1 MNLPNKLTLMRV
13 LLIPVFLVFFLI
25 PAIPCHYLLA
35 MLVFILASVT
45 DALDGHLAR
54 KHNLVTNFGKFLDPL
69 ADKVLVMTAL
79 ACFVDNQMIGVIPFL
94 IIMMREFTV
103 SGLRLVAANSGTVI
117 AAGFWGKLKTAFTMV
132 TIIAIL
138 VYLSFARDFGSF
150 SRFQE
155 IFKKAALSVFGSG
168 DFNSFSL
175 ACAGTIDTVCS
186 IILTGLV
193 WISTG
198 LTVISGWVYL
208 RGYWKYIDPEA

>member
-13 LLIPVFLVFFLI
+13 LLIPVCLVFFLI

-138 VYLSFARDFGSF
+138 VYLSF
-150 SRFQE
+150 
-155 IFKKAALSVFGSG
+155 SG

>member
-94 IIMMREFTV
+94 IIMMREFMV

-138 VYLSFARDFGSF
+138 VYLSF
-150 SRFQE
+150 
-155 IFKKAALSVFGSG
+155 SG

>member
-25 PAIPCHYLLA
+25 PGIPCHYLLA
-35 MLVFILASVT
+35 MIVFIAASVT

-94 IIMMREFTV
+94 IIMMREFMV

-138 VYLSFARDFGSF
+138 VYLSF
-150 SRFQE
+150 
-155 IFKKAALSVFGSG
+155 SG

-175 ACAGTIDTVCS
+175 ACADTIDRVCGW
-186 IILTGLV
+186 ILTGLV
-193 WISTG
+193 WISAG
-198 LTVISGWVYL
+198 LTVISGWIYL
-208 RGYWKYIDPEA
+208 RGYWKFIDPEA

>member
-138 VYLSFARDFGSF
+138 VYLSCARDFG
-150 SRFQE
+150 
-155 IFKKAALSVFGSG
+155 
-168 DFNSFSL
+168 SFSL

>member
-25 PAIPCHYLLA
+25 PGIPCHYLLA
-35 MLVFILASVT
+35 MIVFIAASIT

-79 ACFVDNQMIGVIPFL
+79 ACFVDNQVIGVIPFL
-94 IIMMREFTV
+94 IIMMREFMV

-138 VYLSFARDFGSF
+138 VYLSF
-150 SRFQE
+150 
-155 IFKKAALSVFGSG
+155 SG

-175 ACAGTIDTVCS
+175 ACADTIDRVCGW
-186 IILTGLV
+186 ILTGLV
-193 WISTG
+193 WISAG
-198 LTVISGWVYL
+198 LTVISGWIYL
-208 RGYWKYIDPEA
+208 RGYWKFIDPEA

>member
-25 PAIPCHYLLA
+25 PGIPCHYLLA
-35 MLVFILASVT
+35 MIVFIAASIT

-54 KHNLVTNFGKFLDPL
+54 KHNLVTNFGKFLDPQ

-94 IIMMREFTV
+94 IIMMREFMV

-138 VYLSFARDFGSF
+138 VYLSF
-150 SRFQE
+150 
-155 IFKKAALSVFGSG
+155 SG

-175 ACAGTIDTVCS
+175 ACADTIDRVCGW
-186 IILTGLV
+186 ILTGLV
-193 WISTG
+193 WISAG
-198 LTVISGWVYL
+198 LTVISGWIYL
-208 RGYWKYIDPEA
+208 RGYWKFIDPEA

>member
-13 LLIPVFLVFFLI
+13 LLIPIFLVFFLI
-25 PAIPCHYLLA
+25 PGIPCHYLLA
-35 MLVFILASVT
+35 MIVFIAASIT

-79 ACFVDNQMIGVIPFL
+79 ACFVDNQVIGVIPFL
-94 IIMMREFTV
+94 IIMMREFMV

-138 VYLSFARDFGSF
+138 VYLSF
-150 SRFQE
+150 
-155 IFKKAALSVFGSG
+155 SG

-175 ACAGTIDTVCS
+175 ACADTIDRVCDW
-186 IILTGLV
+186 ILTGLV
-193 WISTG
+193 WISAG
-198 LTVISGWVYL
+198 LTVISGWIYL
-208 RGYWKYIDPEA
+208 RGYWKFIDPEA

>member
-25 PAIPCHYLLA
+25 PGIPCHYLLA
-35 MLVFILASVT
+35 MIVFIAASIT

-69 ADKVLVMTAL
+69 ADKVLVMTTL
-79 ACFVDNQMIGVIPFL
+79 ACFVDNQVIGVIPFL
-94 IIMMREFTV
+94 IIMMREFMV

-138 VYLSFARDFGSF
+138 VYLSF
-150 SRFQE
+150 
-155 IFKKAALSVFGSG
+155 SG

-175 ACAGTIDTVCS
+175 ACADTIDRVCGW
-186 IILTGLV
+186 ILTGLV
-193 WISTG
+193 WISAG
-198 LTVISGWVYL
+198 LTVISGWIYL
-208 RGYWKYIDPEA
+208 RGYWKFIDPEA

>member
-25 PAIPCHYLLA
+25 PGIPCHYLLA
-35 MLVFILASVT
+35 MIVFIAASIT

-94 IIMMREFTV
+94 IIMMREFMV

-138 VYLSFARDFGSF
+138 VYLSF
-150 SRFQE
+150 
-155 IFKKAALSVFGSG
+155 SG

-175 ACAGTIDTVCS
+175 ACADTIDRVCGW
-186 IILTGLV
+186 ILTGLV

-198 LTVISGWVYL
+198 LTVISGWIYL
-208 RGYWKYIDPEA
+208 RGYWKFIDPET

>member
-25 PAIPCHYLLA
+25 PGIPCHYLLA
-35 MLVFILASVT
+35 MIVFIAASIT

-54 KHNLVTNFGKFLDPL
+54 RHNLVTNFGKFLDPL

-94 IIMMREFTV
+94 IIMMREFMV

-138 VYLSFARDFGSF
+138 VYLSF
-150 SRFQE
+150 
-155 IFKKAALSVFGSG
+155 SG

-175 ACAGTIDTVCS
+175 ACADTIDRVCGW
-186 IILTGLV
+186 ILTGLV
-193 WISTG
+193 WISAG
-198 LTVISGWVYL
+198 LTVISGWIYL
-208 RGYWKYIDPEA
+208 RGYWKFIDPEA

>member
-25 PAIPCHYLLA
+25 PGIPCHYLLA
-35 MLVFILASVT
+35 MIVFIAASIT

-79 ACFVDNQMIGVIPFL
+79 ACFVDNQVIGVIPFL
-94 IIMMREFTV
+94 IIMMREFMV

-138 VYLSFARDFGSF
+138 VYLSF
-150 SRFQE
+150 
-155 IFKKAALSVFGSG
+155 SG

-175 ACAGTIDTVCS
+175 ACADTIDRVCDW
-186 IILTGLV
+186 ILTGLV
-193 WISTG
+193 WISAG
-198 LTVISGWVYL
+198 LTVISGWIYL
-208 RGYWKYIDPEA
+208 RGYWKFIDPEA

>member
-150 SRFQE
+150 S
-155 IFKKAALSVFGSG
+155 
-168 DFNSFSL
+168 L

-198 LTVISGWVYL
+198 LTVIAGWVYR

>member
-13 LLIPVFLVFFLI
+13 LLIPVFLVLFLI
-25 PAIPCHYLLA
+25 PGIPCHYLLA
-35 MLVFILASVT
+35 MIVFIAASIT

-94 IIMMREFTV
+94 IIMMREFMV

-138 VYLSFARDFGSF
+138 VYLSF
-150 SRFQE
+150 
-155 IFKKAALSVFGSG
+155 SG

-175 ACAGTIDTVCS
+175 ACADTIDRVCGW
-186 IILTGLV
+186 ILTGLV
-193 WISTG
+193 WISAG
-198 LTVISGWVYL
+198 LTAISGWIYL
-208 RGYWKYIDPEA
+208 RGYWKFIDPEA

>member
-25 PAIPCHYLLA
+25 PGIPCHYLLA
-35 MLVFILASVT
+35 MIVFIAASVT

-79 ACFVDNQMIGVIPFL
+79 ACFVDNQVIGVIPFL
-94 IIMMREFTV
+94 IIMMREFMV

-138 VYLSFARDFGSF
+138 VYLSF
-150 SRFQE
+150 
-155 IFKKAALSVFGSG
+155 SG

-175 ACAGTIDTVCS
+175 ACADTIDRVCDW
-186 IILTGLV
+186 ILTGLV
-193 WISTG
+193 WISAG
-198 LTVISGWVYL
+198 LTVISGWIYL
-208 RGYWKYIDPEA
+208 RGYWKFIDPEA

>member
-25 PAIPCHYLLA
+25 PSIPCHYLLA
-35 MLVFILASVT
+35 MIVFIAASIT

-94 IIMMREFTV
+94 IIMMREFMV

-138 VYLSFARDFGSF
+138 VYLSF
-150 SRFQE
+150 
-155 IFKKAALSVFGSG
+155 SG

-175 ACAGTIDTVCS
+175 ACADTIDRVCGW
-186 IILTGLV
+186 ILTGLV
-193 WISTG
+193 WISAG
-198 LTVISGWVYL
+198 LTVISGWIYL
-208 RGYWKYIDPEA
+208 RGYWKFIDPEA

>member
-25 PAIPCHYLLA
+25 PGIPCHYLLA
-35 MLVFILASVT
+35 MIVFIAASIT

-54 KHNLVTNFGKFLDPL
+54 KHNLVTNFGQFLDPL

-94 IIMMREFTV
+94 IIMMREFMV

-138 VYLSFARDFGSF
+138 VYLSF
-150 SRFQE
+150 
-155 IFKKAALSVFGSG
+155 SG

-175 ACAGTIDTVCS
+175 ACADTIDRVCGW
-186 IILTGLV
+186 ILTGLV
-193 WISTG
+193 WISAG
-198 LTVISGWVYL
+198 LTVISGWIYL
-208 RGYWKYIDPEA
+208 RGYWKFIDPEA